1 MKLTWNYLNY
11 LVRTISVWFSDW
23 NFFRRNCSCKVNR
36 RHETSRVEYQVMTSD
51 LCWVSL
57 DLFSLCFNE
66 SNVYKCKN
74 LQVSVSFL
82 PDSKE
87 TFSDRNVLSSQ
98 ISPSKQE
105 RTDGST
111 AVNHL
116 HFSFDWLI
124 DLIGFNSVTL
134 HWTLNM
140 MRSCC
145 LHGASC
151 FTERGECWISVS
163 LRGLR
168 CEPEAGPGSGPGSG
182 CVHGRISCSCI
193 LAQVVSD
200 PPWPRRRCRTEWWCP
215 LGPSWGPRR
224 TPGRCRR
231 RRACRPPREG
241 SDAAPRSRNTAERR
255 HTFIIKVNRR
265 GRMWLSSEPV
275 DYLDLV
281 EVLSRIKGNHV
292 VGGDASDGFICG
304 VPRSVESQRRLTW
317 NHLHNNT
324 WSSLNRFQTWIRT
337 RTGLLSCSLTQ
348 RTDRCERGA
357 LNVCDEARWRGRRS
371 YKDLRLLRSE
381 VPLHA
386 GVSICVEGDLDDAFL
401 HRLHRL
407 HLLCVVAGHRHA
419 AEPRRLTDNTH
430 KQLSRLLD

>member
-1 MKLTWNYLNY
+1 MNKMCINVKNFRCL
-11 LVRTISVWFSDW
+11 LVFCQILK
-23 NFFRRNCSCKVNR
+23 RRFQ
-36 RHETSRVEYQVMTSD
+36 T
-51 LCWVSL
+51 
-57 DLFSLCFNE
+57 
-66 SNVYKCKN
+66 
-74 LQVSVSFL
+74 
-82 PDSKE
+82 E
-87 TFSDRNVLSSQ
+87 TFWAHRSHHQNMNVPMDRLQPHVF
-98 ISPSKQE
+98 
-105 RTDGST
+105 
-111 AVNHL
+111 NHS
-116 HFSFDWLI
+116 HFSFGVFWLA
-124 DLIGFNSVTL
+124 LILWCCTELWAWREAAVYVEL
-134 HWTLNM
+134 H
-140 MRSCC
+140 C
-145 LHGASC
+145 
-151 FTERGECWISVS
+151 ERGESWISVS

-168 CEPEAGPGSGPGSG
+168 CEPEAGPGSG
-182 CVHGRISCSCI
+182 CVHGRVSCSCI

-241 SDAAPRSRNTAERR
+241 SGAAPRSRNTAERR
-255 HTFIIKVNRR
+255 HTFIIKVNQR
-265 GRMWLSSEPV
+265 GKMWLFSEPV

-281 EVLSRIKGNHV
+281 EVLSRIEGNHV

-304 VPRSVESQRRLTW
+304 VPCSVEGQRRLTW

-324 WSSLNRFQTWIRT
+324 WSSLNQFQTWIRT
-337 RTGLLSCSLTQ
+337 RTGLQSCSLTQ

-357 LNVCDEARWRGRRS
+357 LNVCDAARWRGRRS